1 MPETDPITAATRE
14 AESSRPI
21 VRFGPF
27 EADPGTGEL
36 RKHGIRIKLPD
47 QPFRV
52 LIALVGRP
60 RGLVTRDELRQLVW
74 PEDSLVDFEQGL
86 NRAVNR
92 VREALGDTAASPR
105 YVETLSGRGYRF
117 IGEIE
122 PVTVPAPPVVGWIT
136 RPKVVVAGL
145 ALVGLL
151 AAGLIARELVP
162 QPVPSLKW
170 HKLTTDNYVKF
181 APALTDGARVYFRA
195 AYGQEQFIA
204 QVPVS
209 GGHPTRVTVTPPGPF
224 FALQDLSPDGQELLL
239 TATATNYLRLLP
251 LWSLRIADGSG
262 RKLGNISASSAR
274 YSADGQKIAWTTTN
288 EVWVARRDGGAPH
301 RLIEIKGSLL
311 DSVFWS
317 PDGSRIRFSR
327 QDLLSSQT
335 SAWEIRPDGNG
346 LRRVPS
352 EWNVGSYTPSGWT
365 RDGSIGL
372 FAVGGE
378 LWASTERRRFFR
390 ETISLPTQLT
400 DGEPEFYNPVR
411 PQTPQTQTD
420 DVFAIGI
427 DRLGEL
433 QRYDLSSREWVP
445 VLDGLSAECAEYSP
459 DGTRIAY
466 VTYPQRTLWVR
477 QADGSMPIQLSSPPM
492 LATIPKWAPD
502 GKRLTFMGQEGPGK
516 PSKAWI
522 VDADGG
528 SPQLAVPSDPGSQ
541 SDPSW
546 SPDGK
551 KMTYALRGRAQTGE
565 APYIRLMDVATHT
578 VSKFPGSDNLY
589 SPRWSPDGSMLAALD
604 TVGENHL
611 MVYRFRDSRWEQ
623 VSDLPAG
630 WPAWTADS
638 KAIVFRSNNLIVRLS
653 LASRKTETLVDL
665 KTEVSGGFWAHSVGL
680 RADGSPLQTR
690 DRDSR
695 QIYKIEFQK

>member
-1 MPETDPITAATRE
+1 LADIQPINAVLRE
-14 AESSRPI
+14 AGSSPTI

-27 EADPGTGEL
+27 EADSFTGEL
-36 RKHGIRIKLPD
+36 RKHGIRIKLPE

-52 LIALVGRP
+52 LIALLNRPGR
-60 RGLVTRDELRQLVW
+60 LVTRDELRQLVW

-92 VREALGDTAASPR
+92 VREALGDTASGPR
-105 YVETLSGRGYRF
+105 YIETLSGRGYRF

-122 PVTVPAPPVVGWIT
+122 LPPVPPPAGAGWVN
-136 RPKVVVAGL
+136 RRNLGL
-145 ALVGLL
+145 AGVTLLGLL

-209 GGHPTRVTVTPPGPF
+209 GGHSTRVSVTPPGPF

-239 TATATNYLRLLP
+239 TAAATNYLRMLP
-251 LWSLRIADGSG
+251 LWSLRIADGTG
-262 RKLGNISASSAR
+262 RKLGNISATSAR
-274 YSADGQKIAWTTTN
+274 YSADGKKIVWTTTS
-288 EVWVARRDGGAPH
+288 EIWAARSDGSGSH

-317 PDGSRIRFSR
+317 PDGNRIRFSR
-327 QDLLSSQT
+327 QDLPSSQT
-335 SAWEIRPDGNG
+335 STWEIRPDGSG
-346 LRRVPS
+346 LRRVLP
-352 EWNVGSYTPSGWT
+352 EWNVGGFAPSGWT
-365 RDGSIGL
+365 GDGSIGL
-372 FAVGGE
+372 FSVGGG
-378 LWASTERRRFFR
+378 LWASNERRRFFR
-390 ETISLPTQLT
+390 ETISPPTQLT
-400 DGEPEFYNPVR
+400 DGEPEFYSPIR
-411 PQTPQTQTD
+411 LQTD
-420 DVFAIGI
+420 EFFAIGI

-433 QRYDLSSREWVP
+433 QRYDLTSGDWVP

-492 LATIPKWAPD
+492 LAMIPKWSPD
-502 GKRLTFMGQEGPGK
+502 GKRLTFMAEEAPGK
-516 PSKAWI
+516 PAKAWI
-522 VDADGG
+522 VDAYGG
-528 SPQLAVPSDPGSQ
+528 PVQLAVPSDPGSQ
-541 SDPSW
+541 ADPSW

-551 KMTYALRGRAQTGE
+551 KMTYALRGRSQTGE
-565 APYIRLMDVATHT
+565 APYIRIVDIATHT

-611 MVYRFRDSRWEQ
+611 MVYRFSDRKWEQ
-623 VSDLPAG
+623 VSNLPAG

-638 KAIVFRSNNLIVRLS
+638 KSIVFRSNNLIVRLS
-653 LASRKTETLVDL
+653 LATRKVETLVDL

-695 QIYKIEFQK
+695 QIYKLEFQK